1 MLRICSLIVSLALA
15 GGLSLPA
22 SAQSFSG
29 TVRVIDGDTLD
40 VGRTRVRLHAIDAP
54 EGAQTCE
61 DGRGGT
67 WACGTWV
74 TEQVRA
80 AFGGQRAVCEQTD
93 TDRYGR
99 TVARCTVG
107 GADMGA
113 RIVAEGWAMAY
124 RRYGMDYDLD
134 EKSAAVAGRG
144 IWSGGVEAPEAP
156 EAYRARVGVVSAEAS
171 QPQGC
176 TIKGNINSRGE
187 RIYHMP
193 GQRYY
198 GDTRID
204 TRRGERWFC
213 TEAEARAAGWR
224 RARR

>member
-1 MLRICSLIVSLALA
+1 MLRICSLIVSLAL
-15 GGLSLPA
+15 GVGMSLPA
-22 SAQSFSG
+22 SAQSISG

-74 TEQVRA
+74 SEQVRA
-80 AFGGQRAVCEQTD
+80 VFGGQRAVCAQVD

-99 TVARCTVG
+99 AVARCTVG
-107 GADMGA
+107 GEDMGA

-134 EKSAAVAGRG
+134 EKAAAVAGRG
-144 IWSGGVEAPEAP
+144 IWSGGVEAPD
-156 EAYRARVGVVSAEAS
+156 AYRARLRQSAVTGTA
-171 QPQGC
+171 PDGC
-176 TIKGNINSRGE
+176 AIKGNISGSG

-193 GQRYY
+193 GQADY
-198 GDTRID
+198 DATVI
-204 TRRGERWFC
+204 TESRGERWFC
-213 TEAEARAAGWR
+213 TEAEAQAAGWR

>member
-1 MLRICSLIVSLALA
+1 MLRICSLIVSLVL
-15 GGLSLPA
+15 GVGLSLPA

-99 TVARCTVG
+99 TVARCMVG

-113 RIVAEGWAMAY
+113 RIVGEGWAMAY
-124 RRYGMDYDLD
+124 RRFGMDYDLD
-134 EKSAAVAGRG
+134 EKSAAVAGLG
-144 IWSGGVEAPEAP
+144 IWSGGVEAPEA
-156 EAYRARVGVVSAEAS
+156 YRARLRQSAVPVAPVAGECA
-171 QPQGC
+171 
-176 TIKGNINSRGE
+176 IKGNISGAG
-187 RIYHMP
+187 RIYHLP
-193 GQRYY
+193 GQVDY
-198 GDTRID
+198 DATVI
-204 TRRGERWFC
+204 TESRGERWFC
-213 TEAEARAAGWR
+213 SEAEAQAAGWR